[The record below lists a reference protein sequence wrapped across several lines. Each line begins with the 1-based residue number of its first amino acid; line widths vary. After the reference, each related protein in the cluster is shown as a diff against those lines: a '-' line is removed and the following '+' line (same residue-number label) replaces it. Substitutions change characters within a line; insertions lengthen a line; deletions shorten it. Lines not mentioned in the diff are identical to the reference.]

1 MGCIALTLISDLD
14 LKRHKMND
22 SEKPIGIFD
31 SGLGGLTV
39 LKEVRK
45 LLPNES
51 LIYFGD
57 SGRAPYGTKSGETVR
72 AYTKQDIAFLLSKGV
87 KAVVVACN
95 TAAACAGRDL
105 LDSFGVPV
113 VDVIGAGSEEAVRV
127 TSKGKIGV
135 IGTSATVNS
144 GVYERAIK
152 KLLPGAEFKAKA
164 CPLFVPLVEEGWWD
178 NDITCEVAKKYL
190 CDIDGVDTLVL
201 GCTHYP
207 YLENVIQKVAGADV
221 TLVNSAKAVALKL
234 DKTLEKQGLKKK
246 GGAATTEY
254 FTSDSVEK
262 FAALGEL
269 FLGDLGGNVS
279 RADTEA
285 FS

>member
-1 MGCIALTLISDLD
+1 MTENIN
-14 LKRHKMND
+14 R
-22 SEKPIGIFD
+22 PIGIFD

-51 LIYFGD
+51 LVYFGD
-57 SGRAPYGTKSGETVR
+57 SGRAPYGTKSFETVR
-72 AYTKQDIAFLLSKGV
+72 AYTKQDVAFLLSKGV

-95 TAAACAGRDL
+95 TAAACAGREI

-113 VDVIGAGSEEAVRV
+113 VDVIGAGSEQAVSV
-127 TSKGKIGV
+127 TKSGKIGV
-135 IGTSATVNS
+135 IGTSATVGS
-144 GVYERAIK
+144 GVYERAVKALMPSCEIT
-152 KLLPGAEFKAKA
+152 AKA

-178 NDITCEVAKKYL
+178 NEITYQVARKYL
-190 CDIDGVDTLVL
+190 GDIGDIDTLVL

-207 YLENVIQKVAGADV
+207 YLEKVIGDVLGERV
-221 TLVNSAKAVALKL
+221 TLVNSAKAVAMKL
-234 DKTLEKQGLKKK
+234 EKTLKDEGLKSET
-246 GGAATTEY
+246 ANAFTEY
-254 FTSDSVEK
+254 YTSDSVEK
-262 FAALGEL
+262 FGALGKL
-269 FLGDLGGNVS
+269 FLGDLGGRVF

>member
-1 MGCIALTLISDLD
+1 
-14 LKRHKMND
+14 MNK
-22 SEKPIGIFD
+22 EKLKPIGIFD

-45 LLPNES
+45 LLPDES

-57 SGRAPYGTKSGETVR
+57 SGRAPYGTKSEETVR
-72 AYTKQDIAFLLSKGV
+72 AYTAQDISFLLSKGV

-95 TAAACAGRDL
+95 TAAACAGKDL

-113 VDVIGAGSEEAVRV
+113 VEVIGAGSEEAARV
-127 TSKGKIGV
+127 TTSGKIGV
-135 IGTSATVNS
+135 IGTQATIRS
-144 GVYERAIK
+144 GVYERAVRSI
-152 KLLPGAEFKAKA
+152 LPDCVFSSKA

-178 NDITCEVAKKYL
+178 DDITVEVAKRYL
-190 CDIDGVDTLVL
+190 SEIGDIDTLVL

-207 YLENVIQKVAGADV
+207 YLENVIRKVTGGRV
-221 TLVNSAKAVALKL
+221 TLVNSAKAVARKL
-234 DKTLEKQGLKKK
+234 EATLEKEGLKNAK
-246 GGAATTEY
+246 GPATVEY
-254 FTSDSVEK
+254 YTSDSVDK
-262 FAALGEL
+262 FASLGEL
-269 FLGDLGGNVS
+269 FLGNLGGKVF